1 MSGAEWAA
9 FDAHAAWLRKLLA
22 GGLLIA
28 AGPCLGRVSTGIAIS
43 GAASE
48 SARPPRAP
56 GYPACIAAAKRDM
69 RSSETGKVPSRS
81 QSETGWLSRSAVL
94 RP

>member
-1 MSGAEWAA
+1 MHPPRDDFIATMSGAEWAA

-28 AGPCLGRVSTGIAIS
+28 AGPCLGRVSTGIAIF

-48 SARPPRAP
+48 SAAIERN
-56 GYPACIAAAKRDM
+56 AATYA
-69 RSSETGKVPSRS
+69 G
-81 QSETGWLSRSAVL
+81 LSRLHRRGEA
-94 RP
+94 

>member
-1 MSGAEWAA
+1 MTSSRPCVNGAEWAA

-28 AGPCLGRVSTGIAIS
+28 ASPCLGLVSTGIAIF

-48 SARPPRAP
+48 SAAIERN
-56 GYPACIAAAKRDM
+56 AAAYA
-69 RSSETGKVPSRS
+69 G
-81 QSETGWLSRSAVL
+81 LSRLHRRGEA
-94 RP
+94 

>member
-9 FDAHAAWLRKLLA
+9 FDAHAAWLRKLMA

-28 AGPCLGRVSTGIAIS
+28 AGPCLGRVSTGIAIF

-48 SARPPRAP
+48 SE
-56 GYPACIAAAKRDM
+56 GSAAIERNAA
-69 RSSETGKVPSRS
+69 TYAG
-81 QSETGWLSRSAVL
+81 LSRLHRRGEA
-94 RP
+94 